1 MWHRFDPSTEPSGFA
16 SCPVVVCPDRSVV
29 WWFAQIEGWW
39 FAHLRAVPWW
49 FALTGV
55 LCGGLPRPECC
66 VVVCPDQRWWFDRS
80 VVCELSR
87 GGLPS
92 QSVVPGF
99 AQSGGWWFAQT
110 GVSCGG
116 LPKQNVVGN
125 LVLRKQYFLNRVRR
139 SQRPCPSL
147 YSRYLI
153 SRYLISRFLISRF
166 LIS

>member
-1 MWHRFDPSTEPSGFA
+1 MVMYLKRCEWKLWHRFDPSTEPSGFA
-16 SCPVVVCPDRSVV
+16 SCPVVVCAAR
-29 WWFAQIEGWW
+29 
-39 FAHLRAVPWW
+39 
-49 FALTGV
+49 V
-55 LCGGLPRPECC
+55 LCRGLPRPEGGGLPRPECC

-116 LPKQNVVGN
+116 LPKQNVIGN
-125 LVLRKQYFLNRVRR
+125 LMFCA
-139 SQRPCPSL
+139 SS
-147 YSRYLI
+147 I
-153 SRYLISRFLISRF
+153 F
-166 LIS
+166 